1 MERDN
6 ALLGKVLGSLG
17 GLLKSFWGSVELGEA
32 FQSWETALRD
42 VPELSCGAL
51 GHLLGIFRA
60 ILAVF
65 GRLWGLP
72 WVFFGML
79 LGVWGRKMLRILG
92 EDGAKDGLEV
102 EILS

>member
-17 GLLKSFWGSVELGEA
+17 GLLKSFWGSVELGKA
-32 FQSWETALRD
+32 FQSWEKALGD
-42 VPELSCGAL
+42 VPELSCRAL
-51 GHLLGIFRA
+51 GHQLGIFRR

-65 GRLWGLP
+65 GKLWGLP

-79 LGVWGRKMLRILG
+79 LAVWGRKMPRILS
-92 EDGAKDGLEV
+92 EDGRKDGLEEELV
-102 EILS
+102 S

>member
-32 FQSWETALRD
+32 FQSWETALGD

>member
-6 ALLGKVLGSLG
+6 ALLGKLLGSLG

-51 GHLLGIFRA
+51 GHLLGIFK
-60 ILAVF
+60 
-65 GRLWGLP
+65 GT
-72 WVFFGML
+72 
-79 LGVWGRKMLRILG
+79 
-92 EDGAKDGLEV
+92 
-102 EILS
+102 

>member
-32 FQSWETALRD
+32 FQSWETALAD
-42 VPELSCGAL
+42 VHELSCGAL
-51 GHLLGIFRA
+51 GHLLGIFTG

-79 LGVWGRKMLRILG
+79 LDVSGRKMLRILG
-92 EDGAKDGLEV
+92 EDGAKDGLEL

>member
-32 FQSWETALRD
+32 FQGWGTALGD
-42 VPELSCGAL
+42 VLELSCRAL
-51 GHLLGIFRA
+51 GHQLWIFKR

-92 EDGAKDGLEV
+92 EDGAKDELEV

>member
-32 FQSWETALRD
+32 FQSWETALGD
-42 VPELSCGAL
+42 VPELSCRAL
-51 GHLLGIFRA
+51 GHLLGIIRG
-60 ILAVF
+60 ILEVF

-72 WVFFGML
+72 WMFFGML